1 MTSKKKKITIR
12 PIYLQSCPGSSMKD
26 VTFEKNKVDL
36 CDMIFI
42 DKNELINENQ
52 NYSNLEDGLLVKM
65 NKWLQK
71 TYPQYKF
78 YYKKSS
84 SGNYVFWKNE
94 EVFLETKSN
103 LLSAGK
109 RNKQTA
115 FQYSKG
121 YHEDSY
127 DDAFEDDYDDVA
139 LCDEFDRDE
148 LDPDLAEAWDESY
161 RNTYHRDY

>member
-42 DKNELINENQ
+42 DKNVLINENQ

-71 TYPQYKF
+71 PYPQYKF
-78 YYKKSS
+78 YY
-84 SGNYVFWKNE
+84 
-94 EVFLETKSN
+94 
-103 LLSAGK
+103 
-109 RNKQTA
+109 
-115 FQYSKG
+115 
-121 YHEDSY
+121 
-127 DDAFEDDYDDVA
+127 
-139 LCDEFDRDE
+139 
-148 LDPDLAEAWDESY
+148 
-161 RNTYHRDY
+161 

>member
-26 VTFEKNKVDL
+26 VTFEKNKVEL

-42 DKNELINENQ
+42 DKNELINENE

-65 NKWLQK
+65 NKWLKK

-115 FQYSKG
+115 LQYS
-121 YHEDSY
+121 YNDT
-127 DDAFEDDYDDVA
+127 FEDDYDDVA

-148 LDPDLAEAWDESY
+148 LDPDLAEAWDESH

>member
-65 NKWLQK
+65 NKWLKK
-71 TYPQYKF
+71 TDPQYKF

-109 RNKQTA
+109 RNNQTA
-115 FQYSKG
+115 LQYS
-121 YHEDSY
+121 YNDP
-127 DDAFEDDYDDVA
+127 FEDDYDDVA

-161 RNTYHRDY
+161 SNTYHRDY